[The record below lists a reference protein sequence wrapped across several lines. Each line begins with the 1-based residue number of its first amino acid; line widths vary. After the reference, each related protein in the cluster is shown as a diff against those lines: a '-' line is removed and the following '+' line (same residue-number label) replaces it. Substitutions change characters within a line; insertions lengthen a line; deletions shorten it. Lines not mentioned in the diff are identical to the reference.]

1 MMPPYWIFVAGGV
14 VWVLALLLIRGGLV
28 RFTRDRVA
36 SRL

>member
-1 MMPPYWIFVAGGV
+1 